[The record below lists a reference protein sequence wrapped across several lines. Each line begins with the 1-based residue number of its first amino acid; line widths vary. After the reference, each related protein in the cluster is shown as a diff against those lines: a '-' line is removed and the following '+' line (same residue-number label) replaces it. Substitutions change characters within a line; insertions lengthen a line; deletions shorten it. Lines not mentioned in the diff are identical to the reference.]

1 MRAYKGCTQPVRVYG
16 APPPHK
22 VQLSARN
29 PHLTATILAW
39 VSGGPRH
46 RQRIAGCLA
55 QTVLQLSSLLFF
67 FVSLLLLFD
76 CKCLT
81 LVRVCDEKSARA
93 TMHTWAPGVYCY
105 PSCCSS
111 VLGQQSYHNQEPYS
125 TKAQTLDM
133 LCFSY
138 NESLAF
144 CKWFHMQWMGCLH
157 QQQFNKYEPCKHGSI
172 CQSAAH
178 RNFHCLWQAQV
189 AIDCLP
195 ARFVVGCNWLPCM
208 RNLQ

>member
-1 MRAYKGCTQPVRVYG
+1 MPRNANTNIKRNHTHMRAYKGCTQPVRVYG

-39 VSGGPRH
+39 ESGGPRH
-46 RQRIAGCLA
+46 RQRIAECLV
-55 QTVLQLSSLLFF
+55 QTLLQLSSPLFF
-67 FVSLLLLFD
+67 FVSLLLLFE

-93 TMHTWAPGVYCY
+93 TMHMWAQGVYCY

-111 VLGQQSYHNQEPYS
+111 VLCRQSYRNQEPYS

-144 CKWFHMQWMGCLH
+144 C
-157 QQQFNKYEPCKHGSI
+157 N
-172 CQSAAH
+172 
-178 RNFHCLWQAQV
+178 
-189 AIDCLP
+189 
-195 ARFVVGCNWLPCM
+195 
-208 RNLQ
+208 